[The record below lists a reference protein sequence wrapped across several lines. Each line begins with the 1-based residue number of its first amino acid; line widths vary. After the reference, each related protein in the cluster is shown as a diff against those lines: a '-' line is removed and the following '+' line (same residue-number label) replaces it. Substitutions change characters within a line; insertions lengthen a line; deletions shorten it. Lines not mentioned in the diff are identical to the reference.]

1 MSAQIFYL
9 ILIGLYK
16 IYVNH
21 FNKLKTFQQPLKLQ
35 STLKLSRRAF
45 SYTIPLKMK
54 KKKIRKFLMLPT
66 TGNPSDEHM
75 TTNRMWDK
83 VLQDTISYDMSSRL
97 QKKNFYLL
105 PLLKFKK
112 KKISFKSYTIYIQRK
127 CLH

>member
-35 STLKLSRRAF
+35 SALKLSRRAF

-54 KKKIRKFLMLPT
+54 
-66 TGNPSDEHM
+66 
-75 TTNRMWDK
+75 DK
-83 VLQDTISYDMSSRL
+83 NYSKY
-97 QKKNFYLL
+97 
-105 PLLKFKK
+105 
-112 KKISFKSYTIYIQRK
+112 
-127 CLH
+127 

>member
-45 SYTIPLKMK
+45 SYTIPY
-54 KKKIRKFLMLPT
+54 
-66 TGNPSDEHM
+66 EEE
-75 TTNRMWDK
+75 
-83 VLQDTISYDMSSRL
+83 
-97 QKKNFYLL
+97 KKNLEIFDVANYW
-105 PLLKFKK
+105 
-112 KKISFKSYTIYIQRK
+112 
-127 CLH
+127 